1 VKPLDSR
8 AKRFLLVC
16 GVFFVAAVAFRLN
29 GSSTFIWKEVLTDS
43 ASPGGLLLGEPREVR
58 SDEWMVWTPAVIAQF
73 QRGFPAENPALGAG
87 KSPFL
92 YSLPV
97 RHYTMWFR
105 PQLYGFFLF
114 DLDWAYAWY
123 WNVKVFGLLT
133 SMFLL
138 FWTLTRNSA
147 VALFGSLWVF
157 FSNYV
162 QWWFSSPAMLPE
174 MLSSWALALV
184 AALVLLQTIGWRTRV
199 CAATVFVLCSVNFA
213 LCLYPPFQIP
223 LLYLGLIVFGTYL
236 FAREKTDPKRR
247 GWQGVL
253 CLAAACIAV
262 AAVLAPF
269 FVECRSTFESLSL
282 TSYPGSRRSHGG
294 ELGWMEL
301 FSGLMNIFNSESAYP
316 DSFGQ
321 PNGAANFLPLWVP
334 VFACTARIL
343 FTEPRKHAV
352 AIGVFALLIAL
363 NVYALCPLPGWFCN
377 ATLLSFC
384 TGVRALLAIGVA
396 NVLFVVLTFPILK
409 SQVAIMQKRSL
420 LGLVGISS
428 CLVWFYLWSSVPAN
442 PIFLAPWR
450 ILMFFAINVGLIVVL
465 LKSPGRAFAPVLIGL
480 LVASNGLVNPVMVGL
495 DPLLKATPATAIQD
509 LVRRDP
515 TSAWAAYESNHL
527 SEFLMAMGANVVSG
541 VKTVPDLDF
550 YKLLDPDGRYRT
562 IYNRYSFAFFLFR
575 RDRDSVGIRSV
586 GFPTHLVSIHPLHPA
601 LRARN
606 VRYFLFTQP
615 FADPGP
621 EGIKLLHAFPQ
632 NHIWIYDAMPERPL

>member
-1 VKPLDSR
+1 M
-8 AKRFLLVC
+8 
-16 GVFFVAAVAFRLN
+16 
-29 GSSTFIWKEVLTDS
+29 
-43 ASPGGLLLGEPREVR
+43 LGAPQKIR
-58 SDEWMVWTPAVIAQF
+58 SDEWLVWTPAVIAQF
-73 QRGFPAENPALGAG
+73 QHGFPAENPALGAG
-87 KSPFL
+87 RAPFL

-114 DLDWAYAWY
+114 NLDWGYAWY
-123 WNVKVFGLLT
+123 WNAKIFGLLA

-147 VALFGSLWVF
+147 IALFGSLWVF
-157 FSNYV
+157 FSNYI
-162 QWWFSSPAMLPE
+162 QWWFSSPTMLPE

-184 AALVLLQTIGWRTRV
+184 AAWVLLQTPGWRARV
-199 CAATVFVLCSVNFA
+199 CAATVFVICSVNFA

-223 LLYLGLIVFGTYL
+223 LLYLGLIVFGAYL
-236 FAREKTDPKRR
+236 FAREKTNPVRR
-247 GWQGVL
+247 SWQGVL
-253 CLAAACIAV
+253 YLAAACLVV
-262 AAVLAPF
+262 AAVLVPF
-269 FVECRSTFESLSL
+269 FVECRSTFETLAS
-282 TSYPGSRRSHGG
+282 TSYPGRRRSHGG
-294 ELGWMEL
+294 ELGWMQL
-301 FSGLMNIFNSESAYP
+301 FSGLMNFFNSDSAYP
-316 DSFGQ
+316 ESFKQ
-321 PNGAANFLPLWVP
+321 PNDAANFFPLWLP
-334 VFACTARIL
+334 VFACTARAL

-363 NVYALCPLPGWFCN
+363 NIYALCPLPEWFCN

-384 TGVRALLAIGVA
+384 TEVRVLLAIGVA

-450 ILMFFAINVGLIVVL
+450 IIMFFVLSVGLIVAL
-465 LKSPGRAFAPVLIGL
+465 LRAPGRAFAPVLIGL
-480 LVASNGLVNPVMVGL
+480 LVISNGLFNPVMVGL
-495 DPLLKATPATAIQD
+495 DPLLKATPATVIQD

-515 TSAWAAYESNHL
+515 TSAWAAYESNQL

-550 YKLLDPDGRYRT
+550 YKLADPDGRYRT
-562 IYNRYSFAFFLFR
+562 LYNRYSFAVFVFR
-575 RDRDSVGIRSV
+575 RDRDSVGIRSA
-586 GFPTHLVSIHPLHPA
+586 GFPMHLVSIHPRNPA

-606 VRYFLFTQP
+606 VRYFLFINP
-615 FADPGP
+615 LADPDS

-632 NHIWIYDAMPERPL
+632 NHIWIYDAMPERSL